1 MANIVPGVPRRTAY
15 AALLR
20 GVNLG
25 ARNRVR
31 MPELRA
37 LVEELGCTDVATY
50 LQSGN
55 VVLRSDRGAA
65 ALTKEVEQ
73 AIRGELGLDVAVVVR
88 SRRQLE
94 RLVAGNPFVRPKAKE
109 NSLYVTFLAKK
120 PDAKR
125 ARKLKEESFEPERFE
140 LAGEN
145 VYLFFPNGYGR
156 SKLSNALLE
165 RRLDVA
171 ATTRNWRT
179 VTALAELT
187 AAA

>member
-1 MANIVPGVPRRTAY
+1 VSRPITY

-25 ARNRVR
+25 AHNRIR

-37 LVEELGCTDVATY
+37 LVEGLGGTDVTTY

-55 VVLRSDRGAA
+55 VVFRSDRAAA
-65 ALTKEVEQ
+65 ALAKAIEQ
-73 AIRGELGLDVAVVVR
+73 AIRRELGLDVAVVIR
-88 SRRQLE
+88 NRKQLE
-94 RLVAGNPFVRPKAKE
+94 RLVDGNPFGRRKAKE
-109 NSLYVTFLAKK
+109 NSLYVTLLAKR

-125 ARKLKEESFEPERFE
+125 VRKLREESFEPEQFE
-140 LAGEN
+140 FAGEN

-156 SKLSNALLE
+156 SKLNNALLE
-165 RRLDVA
+165 RRLGVA

-179 VTALAELT
+179 VTALAEL
-187 AAA
+187 AAAPG

>member
-31 MPELRA
+31 MPELRT
-37 LVEELGCTDVATY
+37 LVEELGCTDVGTY

-55 VVLRSDRGAA
+55 VVLRSDRGAD
-65 ALTKEVEQ
+65 ALTKAVEQ

-94 RLVAGNPFVRPKAKE
+94 RLVAANPFVRPRARE
-109 NSLYVTFLAKK
+109 NTLYATFLAEK
-120 PDAKR
+120 PDPDR
-125 ARKLKEESFEPERFE
+125 VRRLRDESFEPERFE
-140 LAGEN
+140 LVGQD
-145 VYLFFPNGYGR
+145 VYLLFPGGYGR

-165 RRLDVA
+165 RRLGVP

>member
-1 MANIVPGVPRRTAY
+1 MARTTAY

-37 LVEELGCTDVATY
+37 LVEELGCTDVGTY
-50 LQSGN
+50 VQSGN
-55 VVLRSDRGAA
+55 VVFRSDRGAA
-65 ALTKEVEQ
+65 VLAQQIER
-73 AIRGELGLDVAVVVR
+73 AIRGRLRLDVPVVIR

-94 RLVAGNPFVRPKAKE
+94 KLLAANPLGRPKARE
-109 NSLYVTFLAKK
+109 NTLYVTFLAGK
-120 PDAKR
+120 PDPGR
-125 ARKLKEESFEPERFE
+125 VRRLREESFEPERFE
-140 LAGEN
+140 LVGED
-145 VYLFFPNGYGR
+145 VYLFFPDGYGR
-156 SKLSNALLE
+156 SKLNNALLE
-165 RRLDVA
+165 RRLGVP

-187 AAA
+187 AAV